1 MQEQGEQLEL
11 IRKEVRRTSKPKP
24 PRKPAPELPVARVAV
39 EVSLAHLD
47 RPFDYTVPETM
58 HETCVPGCRVR
69 VRFAGQ
75 DLDGFVLERVAESD
89 HQGRLMPLRKVVSA
103 EPVLSPEVARL
114 ARLVADRYAGTL
126 ADVLRLAVPP
136 RHAKA
141 EASDWKPGP
150 NTDDATADAGTPAAD
165 GSRADG
171 NQATEP
177 TDPAAGSAQG
187 VPASEGSKPDGFDPA
202 GSTAEPAPDSALD
215 SASDSSAGG
224 GSHAI
229 GSTPGSGPRSP
240 DSAGTPGHESSHL
253 AGPWAGYDAGPAYL
267 AALRRG
273 DGPRAVWTAL
283 PAEDWPRCLAVAAA
297 ATLASGRGVLIV
309 VPDHR
314 DIARL
319 DDACAEVLGPDQHVA
334 LVADLPP
341 AERYRRFLAVRRGH
355 VKCVI
360 GTRAAAFAPVDDLGL
375 VVCWDDGDDLH
386 SEPRAPYPH
395 VREVL
400 SLRAHQTG
408 AAALIGG
415 FACTAEAAQ
424 LLESGWARPLAAGR
438 EAVRTRAPN
447 MQTTGDTMA
456 ELSRDTAA
464 RAVRLP
470 HKAFEAA
477 RAALSDAP
485 VLVQVPRSG
494 YVPALACQDCRERAR
509 CEACAGPLQL
519 ASADRPAACGWCG
532 RPATAWRCPYC
543 GGNSFRAPIIGSRRT
558 ADEMGKAFPKV
569 PVRVSGGDRVLSTV
583 GPRPALVIATPG
595 AEPVAEGGYGAA
607 LLLDGW
613 LLQTR
618 ADLRATEETLRRWLN
633 AAALVRS
640 SGSVVVVGDPGVP
653 VVQAL
658 VRWSPGWFAE
668 RELAERR
675 SAGFP
680 PAVRLAAIEGPRIS
694 VLEIA
699 DLLKPPPGAEV
710 LGPVPLDEGG
720 EEDDLEEQ
728 SRLIVRAPRRE
739 GAALAAALKSAAGV
753 RSAHKAAGA
762 VRIQVDPH
770 ELG

>member
-1 MQEQGEQLEL
+1 MQEHGEQLEL

-24 PRKPAPELPVARVAV
+24 ARKPAPELPVARVAV

-47 RPFDYTVPETM
+47 RPFDYTVPESM

-89 HQGRLMPLRKVVSA
+89 HVGRLMPLRKVVSP
-103 EPVLSPEVARL
+103 EPVLSPEVASL

-126 ADVLRLAVPP
+126 SDVLRLAIPP

-141 EASDWKPGP
+141 EAADWKPETG
-150 NTDDATADAGTPAAD
+150 TADAGSGD
-165 GSRADG
+165 
-171 NQATEP
+171 EP
-177 TDPAAGSAQG
+177 
-187 VPASEGSKPDGFDPA
+187 
-202 GSTAEPAPDSALD
+202 
-215 SASDSSAGG
+215 
-224 GSHAI
+224 
-229 GSTPGSGPRSP
+229 
-240 DSAGTPGHESSHL
+240 
-253 AGPWAGYDAGPAYL
+253 GPWSGYDAGPTFL

-273 DGPRAVWTAL
+273 DGPRAIWTAL
-283 PAEDWPRCLAVAAA
+283 PAEDWPHCLALAAA
-297 ATLASGRGVLIV
+297 ATRASGRGVLIV

-319 DDACAEVLGPDQHVA
+319 DAACTAVLGPGQHVA
-334 LVADLPP
+334 LTAELGP
-341 AERYRRFLAVRRGH
+341 AERYKRFLAVRRGQ
-355 VKCVI
+355 VQCVI
-360 GTRAAAFAPVDDLGL
+360 GTRAAAFAPVADLGL

-424 LLESGWARPLAAGR
+424 LLESGWARPLAASR
-438 EAVRTRAPN
+438 ETVRARAPQ
-447 MQTTGDTMA
+447 MHTTGDTVA
-456 ELSRDTAA
+456 ELARDTVA

-470 HKAFEAA
+470 HKAFEVA
-477 RAALSDAP
+477 RAALTDGP
-485 VLVQVPRSG
+485 VLVQVPRAG
-494 YVPALACQDCRERAR
+494 YAPALACQDCRERAR

-519 ASADRPAACGWCG
+519 VSPDRPAACGWCG
-532 RPATAWRCPYC
+532 RPATAWHCPHC
-543 GGNSFRAPIIGSRRT
+543 SGSTFRAPIVGSRRT

-583 GPRPALVIATPG
+583 GPQPALVIATPG

-618 ADLRATEETLRRWLN
+618 ADLRASEETLRRWLN

-640 SGSVVVVGDPGVP
+640 SGAVVVVGDPAVP

-658 VRWSPGWFAE
+658 VRWSPGWYAE

-699 DLLKPPPGAEV
+699 DLLQPPPGADV
-710 LGPVPLDEGG
+710 LGPVPLGSGDA
-720 EEDDLEEQ
+720 DDLEET